1 MEASNHVGDVL
12 LLVSCGSSEKQMMPR
27 ASRPLHVSFVV
38 DGSPY

>member
-1 MEASNHVGDVL
+1 MGDVLL

-38 DGSPY
+38 DGSHTEELE